1 MGDAPSDAQQIQ
13 WTVQLER
20 VIAKEAEQCLCYS
33 VLHRESEAIYSK
45 YNTYIVLPVIVLS
58 TVAGTLSASSATVFP
73 GNSSG
78 ASLGIGALSIGV
90 GILNTIGSYFGW
102 NSRAVQHKVAS
113 ITYGKLHRFLMIELS
128 LPRSSRMTCKDLLKT
143 MREQLDRL
151 YEIAPA
157 IHHSVISEFKKK
169 HGSDAL
175 SKPEI
180 CNGLDA
186 IKIYNPAEDEQ
197 REATPAPTRPRI
209 DVRILAPGEAMPRA
223 EI

>member
-1 MGDAPSDAQQIQ
+1 
-13 WTVQLER
+13 
-20 VIAKEAEQCLCYS
+20 
-33 VLHRESEAIYSK
+33 
-45 YNTYIVLPVIVLS
+45 
-58 TVAGTLSASSATVFP
+58 
-73 GNSSG
+73 
-78 ASLGIGALSIGV
+78 
-90 GILNTIGSYFGW
+90 
-102 NSRAVQHKVAS
+102 
-113 ITYGKLHRFLMIELS
+113 
-128 LPRSSRMTCKDLLKT
+128 MTCKDLLKT

-157 IHHSVISEFKKK
+157 IHHSVITEFKKK